1 MKIKHGHG
9 ERVQF
14 SLRVTPY
21 TKKRLAKLAREQ
33 DIPINELIVGWI
45 DEKLARKKAS

>member
-14 SLRVTPY
+14 SLRITPY
-21 TKKRLAKLAREQ
+21 IRKRLAKLAQEQ
-33 DIPINELIVGWI
+33 DVSINELIVGWI
-45 DEKLARKKAS
+45 DEKLRKKTS